1 MSPAIFLKNVYA
13 VLMPPLKIKGA
24 LEQIYCT
31 HSEVFMVLK
40 RLIAKPKQAEEID
53 QTIVSIQMGDQDI
66 ENEFINKYIPF
77 IRKVTAGVCKRYI
90 NPSRDDEFSIGMI
103 AFSEAIHQYSSDKGS
118 SFLSFAN
125 LVIRRRVIDYIRM
138 EQRRRTSLS
147 FDYKDED
154 KENMENFAEV
164 AASFQTYRTNLE
176 KEYRQEEI
184 SHFQD
189 RLQTFGIK
197 LFEVAD
203 QCPKHHDARINMIEI
218 SKIIIEHDDILTTLL
233 VKKRLP
239 VKQLME
245 YMSMSR
251 KTIERNRK
259 YIIAM
264 VIVLSED
271 YYYLKDYLKEWF

>member
-1 MSPAIFLKNVYA
+1 
-13 VLMPPLKIKGA
+13 
-24 LEQIYCT
+24 
-31 HSEVFMVLK
+31 MVLQ
-40 RLIAKPKQAEEID
+40 RLIAKPNKTEEID
-53 QTIVSIQMGDQDI
+53 ITIRDIQMGNQDK
-66 ENEFINKYIPF
+66 ENEFINQYIPF
-77 IRKVTAGVCKRYI
+77 IKKVTAGVCKRYI
-90 NPSRDDEFSIGMI
+90 NPSIDDEFSVAMI

-154 KENMENFAEV
+154 KENMENLAEV
-164 AASFQTYRTNLE
+164 AASFQNYHTNLE

-184 SHFQD
+184 LHF
-189 RLQTFGIK
+189 REKLGTFGIE
-197 LFEVAD
+197 LSEVAD
-203 QCPKHHDARINMIEI
+203 QCPKHHDARINMLQIA
-218 SKIIIEHDDILTTLL
+218 KKIIEHEGLLTSLL
-233 VKKRLP
+233 SKKRLP

-245 YMSMSR
+245 YISMSR

-264 VIVLSED
+264 VIVMIED
-271 YYYLKDYLKEWF
+271 YHYLKDYLKEWF